1 MASPWPASGKP
12 RSPSSVASPRLS
24 SGRTPMRC
32 LTCVLWMGSGCSPL
46 RCWRRMCWRCWA
58 ARTIRRAWARQQLDA
73 AETARDAGC
82 AAMAAAP
89 CSQTKAQTIAAMSRT
104 GSNWPRAGGEPAEKN
119 RGQTG
124 MALPSAYYC
133 PRRPLFR
140 AWWRGLVRRGG
151 GLGRRLTARGS
162 TRSGRWPTRWAL
174 LVPSSASRAVRQ
186 CHSGQSTIS

>member
-1 MASPWPASGKP
+1 LSLLTRIPSSNAGTLAKRSFARMLTLASPWPASGKP

-104 GSNWPRAGGEPAEKN
+104 GSNWPRAGGEPAEKIGG
-119 RGQTG
+119 RLEWHCLQHTT
-124 MALPSAYYC
+124 ALDVHCFAP
-133 PRRPLFR
+133 
-140 AWWRGLVRRGG
+140 GG
-151 GLGRRLTARGS
+151 GVS
-162 TRSGRWPTRWAL
+162 SGGEAVWA
-174 LVPSSASRAVRQ
+174 VV
-186 CHSGQSTIS
+186 